1 MRYRW
6 NCPGEP
12 FLKAGPKPLL
22 AELGIHHR
30 MKSCDGYFKFEIP
43 ECSALR
49 YLDGFLPASL
59 GSVDALTLHDYYLNG
74 RTAKTKDFLNPKG
87 TTTLLSIL
95 MDKLTSSKPLVQP

>member
-6 NCPGEP
+6 DCPGEP
-12 FLKAGPKPLL
+12 FLKALPNPLL

-30 MKSCDGYFKFEIP
+30 LKSCDGCFKFKIP

-95 MDKLTSSKPLVQP
+95 KDKLTTSKALVLP